1 MTSRF
6 DRWRSRWF
14 LIVQTAITAGFAWF
28 LAERVL
34 GHRQPF
40 FAPVAVIITLGMTF
54 GQRLRRG
61 VEVAIGVAVGVFTG
75 DLFVLLFGTGL
86 WQIMVVIVLA
96 ASIATLLGAGQ
107 LMINQA
113 CAQSVI
119 VITLAQGTNYAFDR
133 WLDAVIG
140 AALALL
146 VATVA
151 PSGPIRRP
159 RMLAAEVLEQMAGTL
174 AASAAALRD
183 ADQARADEVL
193 ERARA
198 GESVLTGFSTAAE
211 EGLSVVR
218 YSPFRRHQLP
228 GVQAFAELYDPLDHA
243 NRNLRVLARRCAVAL
258 WREER
263 VPAVYPELMEQLA
276 EVVGF
281 VAAELHARRLP
292 TRARDQLVAVGE
304 RTAHVE
310 LASSISGVVILAQ
323 VRSMTADLLGLT
335 GVDYA
340 EARQLIPEV
349 A

>member
-1 MTSRF
+1 
-6 DRWRSRWF
+6 
-14 LIVQTAITAGFAWF
+14 
-28 LAERVL
+28 
-34 GHRQPF
+34 
-40 FAPVAVIITLGMTF
+40 
-54 GQRLRRG
+54 
-61 VEVAIGVAVGVFTG
+61 
-75 DLFVLLFGTGL
+75 
-86 WQIMVVIVLA
+86 
-96 ASIATLLGAGQ
+96 
-107 LMINQA
+107 
-113 CAQSVI
+113 
-119 VITLAQGTNYAFDR
+119 
-133 WLDAVIG
+133 
-140 AALALL
+140 
-146 VATVA
+146 
-151 PSGPIRRP
+151 
-159 RMLAAEVLEQMAGTL
+159 MLAAEVLEQMAGTL